1 MDEAYLIQQCPNLA
15 EVLRT
20 QAWTRLVLASLIDAG
35 LAGSLPRYLD
45 DADADTLIRFLDQV
59 QRLDLD
65 RIRLHRQALSAGE
78 QEALSV
84 DRVAP
89 VGLVTLDEQR
99 ARADQDQAAGLAA
112 LQAGKIASLAFAGGS
127 GTRFF
132 SKIHELTSAIERPNE
147 VLQRQQF
154 DAGDPKGLFPISPV
168 AGLRFYDRIVAE
180 ALHAGVLAGRLP
192 WVLLLTSSVTHA
204 RTLAYLR
211 SADLWGFPADGF
223 IALQQA
229 DEPRLDARGDL
240 VVTDDGRLA
249 WTGDGH
255 GGVYRALLAP
265 GSNGP
270 CLLERVLA
278 DGVEHLVMHNVDN
291 AAARPFAAAR
301 LGFHVREDAL
311 FTVSATR
318 KTDPEE
324 KVGVLMRLLATG
336 KLEVVEYNV
345 IDPAVASLRDPATGR
360 LVHEAGNINTNLVSV
375 QAIRPDIEPTLYTG
389 KVIGSRRGQV
399 ETSSLEML
407 NQHLTRLLDPDR
419 VRAYEVDRAAFFM
432 PTKNV
437 TGVDSVASTV
447 ARLSSRFASQLA
459 SAGAQVAPDA
469 LVDLHPACGESPDG
483 LAARGLGPG
492 WRLESGSRL
501 YLCARTGPAP
511 EAPPMGENLTLEP
524 GAGLVVDALRP
535 YGGLSLGERRALKVD
550 PDGASRVSIG
560 RGVRIASG
568 VKAVIRIG
576 PGARLTV
583 PDGRVIEG
591 DLNLKIGDGDA
602 VEL

>member
-1 MDEAYLIQQCPNLA
+1 MDEAHLIQRCPNLA
-15 EVLRT
+15 AVLRAH
-20 QAWTRLVLASLIDAG
+20 AWTRPVLDGLLGAG

-45 DADADTLIRFLDQV
+45 DADEDTLIRFLDQV

-65 RIRLHRQALSAGE
+65 RIRLHREALSAGE

-84 DRVAP
+84 DDVAP
-89 VGLVTLDEQR
+89 VSLVTLDEQESR
-99 ARADQDQAAGLAA
+99 AAEDRAAGLAA
-112 LQAGKIASLAFAGGS
+112 LRDGKFAALAFAGGS

-132 SKIHELTSAIERPNE
+132 SKIHELTSAVERPNE
-147 VLQRQQF
+147 VLQRKEF
-154 DAGDPKGLFPISPV
+154 DAADPKGLFPISPV

-180 ALHAGVLAGRLP
+180 ALHAGVTAGRLP

-223 IALQQA
+223 IAFQQA
-229 DEPRLDARGDL
+229 DEPRLDADGDL
-240 VVTDDGRLA
+240 VVADDGRLA

-265 GSNGP
+265 GSTGP
-270 CLLERVLA
+270 CPLDRVRA

-291 AAARPFAAAR
+291 AAARPFSADR

-318 KTDPEE
+318 KTDPDE
-324 KVGVLMRLLATG
+324 KVGVLMRLLTTG

-345 IDPAVASLRDPATGR
+345 LDPAVARQRDPTTGR

-419 VRAYEVDRAAFFM
+419 VRAFEVDRSAFFM

-437 TGVDSVASTV
+437 TGVDSVESTV
-447 ARLSSRFASQLA
+447 ATLSARFAAQLA

-469 LVDLHPACGESPDG
+469 LVDLHPACGSNSQR

-501 YLCARTGPAP
+501 YLCVRAATAP
-511 EAPPMGENLTLEP
+511 DSPPMAEGLTLEP
-524 GAGLVVDALRP
+524 GASLVVDARRP
-535 YGGLSLGERRALKVD
+535 YGRLSLGDRRALEVD
-550 PDGASRVSIG
+550 PDQASRVSVG
-560 RGVRIASG
+560 RGVRIAAG
-568 VKAVIRIG
+568 VKAVFRIG
-576 PGARLTV
+576 PGARLSV
-583 PDGRVIEG
+583 PDGQVIDR
-591 DLNLKIGDGDA
+591 DLELQIGDGDA
-602 VEL
+602 VAL